1 MSQYKVNDYIN
12 KKWNDIYKDT
22 PTAKA
27 YNLGIAVG
35 FLEYY
40 KQVKTQIGQEKAN
53 EVCESILNGK
63 EEFNTIFRT
72 LVGLY
77 NDDTHSKVDSI
88 IEAFDKLK
96 DVEDKYE
103 MIREYIVKWFL
114 LKKVLYVQYML
125 NKDFL
130 TNVHEGNVRKQ
141 RNQAKINA
149 DEIAFISY
157 SSLWRGHE

>member
-40 KQVKTQIGQEKAN
+40 KQVKAQIGQEKAN

-88 IEAFDKLK
+88 IEAFEKTNKPYQEMTDEHRDLIEEFLEFLHNKK
-96 DVEDKYE
+96 D
-103 MIREYIVKWFL
+103 
-114 LKKVLYVQYML
+114 
-125 NKDFL
+125 NK
-130 TNVHEGNVRKQ
+130 
-141 RNQAKINA
+141 
-149 DEIAFISY
+149 
-157 SSLWRGHE
+157 